1 MSSTLWR
8 RVFLAVYMLVMVAAS
23 LWIVGRAFAPG
34 SMVQIH
40 DQEAVMRRR
49 TSNVLTS
56 LTISDPCWPD
66 VTITDQDF
74 LFALGQQMSAIPRV
88 SGQFPGEAPGKITGT
103 MIFADGS
110 QEEFAAGT
118 VLVIG
123 RTVYYSPQS
132 QEELEDIRTT
142 LAAQLYTLQNL
153 ATFFAPGYHVTL
165 SDEAG
170 AILLSPEEMGLARR
184 AILEGEQVEDLL
196 EVSQTVGDRPPRYTL
211 TVRDTAGV
219 ELLRLGVYANES
231 TQVYDSYHSG
241 QQLLLCFSG
250 ELVPLCQGL
259 LAGND
264 PP

>member
-8 RVFLAVYMLVMVAAS
+8 RVFLTVYILVMVAVS
-23 LWIVGRAFAPG
+23 LWIVGYAFVPG
-34 SMVQIH
+34 RMVQIY

-56 LTISDPCWPD
+56 LTIDDPCWPA

-74 LFALGQQMSAIPRV
+74 LFALGQQINAIPRV

-103 MIFADGS
+103 MVFADGS

-118 VLVIG
+118 VLTIG
-123 RTVYYSPQS
+123 RTVYYSPETR
-132 QEELEDIRTT
+132 EELEGIRST

-153 ATFFAPGYHVTL
+153 GAFFAPDRQVSL
-165 SDEAG
+165 ADENVS
-170 AILLSPEEMGLARR
+170 ILLSHEEMELVRR
-184 AILEGEQVEDLL
+184 AILEGELVEYLE

-211 TVRDTAGV
+211 AVRDAAGV

-250 ELVPLCQGL
+250 ELVPLCQGIL
-259 LAGND
+259 QNQ
-264 PP
+264 

>member
-118 VLVIG
+118 
-123 RTVYYSPQS
+123 S
-132 QEELEDIRTT
+132 TT
-142 LAAQLYTLQNL
+142 
-153 ATFFAPGYHVTL
+153 APR
-165 SDEAG
+165 
-170 AILLSPEEMGLARR
+170 ARR
-184 AILEGEQVEDLL
+184 SWKG
-196 EVSQTVGDRPPRYTL
+196 SGPPWRPSCTPSRTW
-211 TVRDTAGV
+211 
-219 ELLRLGVYANES
+219 
-231 TQVYDSYHSG
+231 
-241 QQLLLCFSG
+241 
-250 ELVPLCQGL
+250 
-259 LAGND
+259 
-264 PP
+264 PPSSHPTTM

>member
-196 EVSQTVGDRPPRYTL
+196 EVSQ
-211 TVRDTAGV
+211 
-219 ELLRLGVYANES
+219 
-231 TQVYDSYHSG
+231 
-241 QQLLLCFSG
+241 
-250 ELVPLCQGL
+250 GL
-259 LAGND
+259 LAGDD

>member
-88 SGQFPGEAPGKITGT
+88 SGQFPGEAP
-103 MIFADGS
+103 
-110 QEEFAAGT
+110 E
-118 VLVIG
+118 IG
-123 RTVYYSPQS
+123 R
-132 QEELEDIRTT
+132 
-142 LAAQLYTLQNL
+142 A
-153 ATFFAPGYHVTL
+153 HV
-165 SDEAG
+165 
-170 AILLSPEEMGLARR
+170 
-184 AILEGEQVEDLL
+184 
-196 EVSQTVGDRPPRYTL
+196 
-211 TVRDTAGV
+211 
-219 ELLRLGVYANES
+219 
-231 TQVYDSYHSG
+231 
-241 QQLLLCFSG
+241 
-250 ELVPLCQGL
+250 
-259 LAGND
+259 
-264 PP
+264 